1 MFERNTTSAL
11 ASEFRI
17 RVAWRARNC
26 VVNNRLRPF
35 GYAQGTQRTQRTPLI
50 ANTYPCQPHTGGSR
64 TAPTIAASVHTNHW
78 TLTTSH

>member
-17 RVAWRARNC
+17 RVAWWGRSC

-35 GYAQGTQRTQRTPLI
+35 GYAQGTPRTPLI
-50 ANTYPCQPHTGGSR
+50 ANTYPCQPIKGEG
-64 TAPTIAASVHTNHW
+64 
-78 TLTTSH
+78 TLGRLCREV